1 VNQHISVIT
10 RSQERLEDI
19 TYKVNEAVKQNDA
32 EEGICF
38 LFLPHTTAGLM
49 VSRSQDPNLVR
60 DILDQLRKLVP
71 ADAGFRNDGGN
82 SEAHIKASLLGQSIV
97 IPIEDG
103 QLALGRGQSVFLAEF
118 DGPRER
124 SIMMNIIPTVRIPLQ
139 EQLSEGFRGSRF

>member
-19 TYKVNEAVKQNDA
+19 TYKVNEAVKQSDA

-38 LFLPHTTAGLM
+38 LFLPHTTAALM
-49 VSRSQDPNLVR
+49 VSRSQDPNLAR
-60 DILDQLRKLVP
+60 DILDNLRRLVP
-71 ADAGFRNDGGN
+71 ADAASRNDDGN
-82 SEAHIKASLLGQSIV
+82 SVALIKASLLGQSIV

-124 SIMMNIIPTVRIPLQ
+124 SIMMNIIATVRIPLQ
-139 EQLSEGFRGSRF
+139 EQLSEGSRGRF

>member
-1 VNQHISVIT
+1 MNQYISVIT

-19 TYKVNEAVKQNDA
+19 TYKVNEAVKQSDT

-49 VSRSQDPNLVR
+49 VSRSQDPNLAR
-60 DILDQLRKLVP
+60 DILNQMRKLVP
-71 ADAGFRNDGGN
+71 VDAGFRNDGGN
-82 SEAHIKASLLGQSIV
+82 FEAHIKASLLGQSIV

-124 SIMMNIIPTVRIPLQ
+124 SIMLNIVATVRIPLQ
-139 EQLSEGFRGSRF
+139 EQLSEGFRGRF